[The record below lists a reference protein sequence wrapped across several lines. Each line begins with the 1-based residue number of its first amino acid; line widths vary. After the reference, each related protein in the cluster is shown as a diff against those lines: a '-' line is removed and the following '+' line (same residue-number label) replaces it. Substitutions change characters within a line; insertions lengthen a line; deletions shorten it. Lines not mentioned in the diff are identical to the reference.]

1 MGKGAITRGR
11 ILDEAMRIASRDGLS
26 GLTIGT
32 LAKALDLS
40 KSGLFVHFG
49 SKEALQV
56 AVLEHTWERFRS
68 FVKPAV
74 EAAEPGKEQLR
85 AIFRGW
91 LDWIDN
97 PDLPGGCPVLAASFE
112 LDDREG
118 PCRDYLVE
126 RQRAS
131 QQMLTTA
138 FRALVPPGI
147 DPEQC
152 VFELRSITLGYHYMS
167 RVMRDPRAR
176 ERAERAFE
184 SLLERVGLEPMR
196 TQERKPRKP

>member
-49 SKEALQV
+49 SKEALQI
-56 AVLEHTWERFRS
+56 AVLEHTSERFQA
-68 FVKPAV
+68 FVKPTV
-74 EAAEPGKEQLR
+74 EAAEPGATRLR
-85 AIFRGW
+85 ALFRGW

-97 PDLPGGCPVLAASFE
+97 PDLPGGCPMLAASFE

-118 PCRDYLVE
+118 PSRDFLVE
-126 RQRAS
+126 RQRAA
-131 QQMLTTA
+131 QKGLAQA
-138 FRALVPPGI
+138 FRSIAPAGADI
-147 DPEQC
+147 EQC

-167 RVMRDPRAR
+167 RVMRDPRSR
-176 ERAERAFE
+176 GWAERAFE
-184 SLLERVGLEPMR
+184 ELLRR
-196 TQERKPRKP
+196 IQA